1 MTEWQKVL
9 VSPGDSIHDTVRS
22 IDAGALQIALVVDAD
37 SRLLGT
43 VTDGDVRRG
52 ILRGIGLDAPVSGI
66 MNPQPLVAREGE
78 DGASILG
85 VMKQHRVHQIPVV
98 DAAGILVGLE
108 TLDGLL
114 KPERKDNPV
123 VLMAGGLGTRLA
135 PLTRDKPKPMLHVGD
150 RPMLETILLNFI
162 EYGFHRF
169 FISVNYKAEM
179 VLAHFGDG
187 SRWGVEIEYLHERE
201 RLGTA
206 GALSLLERRPEL
218 PLLVMNGDIMTRVN
232 FDALLDFHTRNR
244 AAATLGVRE
253 FSHTIP
259 YGVVR
264 MEGNQVISLQ
274 EKPVEKVFV
283 SAGIYVLQPEVLDLV
298 PHHRFYDMP
307 TLFQELMDCGRPTV
321 GFPIHEYWLDIGRM
335 EDFERAHADY
345 WSIFDD

>member
-1 MTEWQKVL
+1 MIEWRKVL
-9 VSPGDSIHDTVRS
+9 VAAGDSIHDTVRV
-22 IDAGALQIALVVDAD
+22 IDAAALQIALVVDPQG
-37 SRLLGT
+37 RLRGT
-43 VTDGDVRRG
+43 VTDGDIRRG
-52 ILRGIGLDAPVSGI
+52 ILRGIGLDAPVESI
-66 MNPQPLVAREGE
+66 MNPTPLVAKEGE
-78 DGASILG
+78 DGTAILAL
-85 VMKQHRVHQIPVV
+85 MKQHRIHQIPVV
-98 DAAGILVGLE
+98 DADGMLVGLE

-114 KPERKDNPV
+114 EPERKDNPV
-123 VLMAGGLGTRLA
+123 VLMAGGLGTRLGQ
-135 PLTRDKPKPMLHVGD
+135 LTRDKPKPMLQVGD

-162 EYGFHRF
+162 EYGFHKF
-169 FISVNYKAEM
+169 YISVNYKAEM
-179 VLAHFGDG
+179 VQAHFGNG
-187 SRWGVEIEYLHERE
+187 ARWGVEIEYLHERE

-206 GALSLLERRPEL
+206 GALSLLEARPQL

-264 MEGNQVISLQ
+264 MQGNQVLSLQ

-298 PHHRFYDMP
+298 PSNRFYDMP
-307 TLFQELMDCGRPTV
+307 TLFQELMDRGRPTV